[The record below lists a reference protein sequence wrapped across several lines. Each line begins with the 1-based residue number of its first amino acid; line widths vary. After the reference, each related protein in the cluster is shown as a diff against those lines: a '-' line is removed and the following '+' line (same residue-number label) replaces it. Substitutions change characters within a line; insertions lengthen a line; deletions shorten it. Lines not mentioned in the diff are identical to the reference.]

1 LAQLPAGKAGRI
13 MGLWFKLFYVF
24 FKVGLFSFGGGY
36 VMLPVIYQDIQTF
49 NLMPT
54 REFSNVVALSQ
65 MTPGPI
71 AVNAATYVG
80 YQSAGLGGAV
90 FATLG
95 VALPSLIIVLIIAV
109 LMDQFKSS
117 PNVHAVLQGIRPAT
131 VGMVGSAVIFFA
143 ATSLVNGEFSQAI
156 LTNPGSYFNLP
167 ALAIFG
173 LTLLAATRT
182 KLGPIALTFLAG
194 IVGTLIC

>member
-1 LAQLPAGKAGRI
+1 
-13 MGLWFKLFYVF
+13 MWLWVKLFYVF

-49 NLMPT
+49 GLMPA

-80 YQSAGLGGAV
+80 FQSAGWWGAV

-95 VALPSLIIVLIIAV
+95 VSLPSLLIVLTVAA
-109 LMDQFKSS
+109 LMSKFKHS
-117 PNVHAVLQGIRPAT
+117 PNIQAILQGIRPAT
-131 VGMVGSAVIFFA
+131 VGMLGSAVIFFA
-143 ATSLVNGEFSQAI
+143 TTSLVNGRFSAAAFQ
-156 LTNPGSYFNLP
+156 NPGSYFNAP
-167 ALAIFG
+167 AIAIFG
-173 LTLLAATRT
+173 LTLLASKAT
-182 KLGPIALTFLAG
+182 KLGPIALTVFAG
-194 IVGTLIC
+194 MLGALLC